1 MPSNKNVRTTNTQ
14 NNISPPLYYRTKQLE
29 KSDYEIMNLS
39 VLTEDFGKR
48 VEPWKYPQ
56 PHGSHSCLRLLCNT
70 ATAITAHAS
79 FSALARP
86 RRREEEASFEA
97 ASTTTA
103 SASTRQ
109 LLSYLLATHVR
120 AYETSIFA
128 SKLI

>member
-29 KSDYEIMNLS
+29 KSDYEITNLS
-39 VLTEDFGKR
+39 VLTEDF
-48 VEPWKYPQ
+48 EPWKYPQ

-70 ATAITAHAS
+70 ATAICAHAS
-79 FSALARP
+79 FSVLARP

-97 ASTTTA
+97 ASTATA